1 MKSERGDYM
10 FNTILFGKYLSDL
23 RKKRDLTQSEVADML
38 NLTRQAVSRYET
50 GESFP
55 DISILVEIA
64 KIYEVSL
71 TDLINSGNPT
81 LGELLILN
89 NIANKNGDVI
99 VSDVKDLENLAP
111 LIKPSLL
118 EKLSKNLADDGINI
132 TSFINLATYLSDD
145 AIVDVL
151 CSKKLVDM
159 DESFIEKLIPFL
171 DSQSRMK
178 IFDGIL
184 NSELD
189 YRLVK
194 QLTSDYY
201 MYELVEASVVEG
213 ALPFEA
219 IEYAKRGLNE
229 AYEKDI
235 RK

>member
-1 MKSERGDYM
+1 M

-111 LIKPSLL
+111 LIKPSII

-132 TSFINLATYLSDD
+132 SSFINLANYLSDD
-145 AIVDVL
+145 AIVDIL

-159 DESFIEKLIPFL
+159 DNSFIEKIIPFL
-171 DSQSRMK
+171 DSQSRTK
-178 IFDGIL
+178 IFDKIL
-184 NSELD
+184 HSEMDWKLVRPLIASSND
-189 YRLVK
+189 YH
-194 QLTSDYY
+194 
-201 MYELVEASVVEG
+201 MYELVEAGIMEG
-213 ALPFEA
+213 ALPYEA
-219 IEYAKRGLNE
+219 LKYASLGLNDI
-229 AYEKDI
+229 YEKRDS
-235 RK
+235 

>member
-1 MKSERGDYM
+1 M
-10 FNTILFGKYLSDL
+10 FNTIQFGKYLSDL
-23 RKKRDLTQSEVADML
+23 RKKKDMTQSEVADKL

-50 GESFP
+50 GDSFP

-71 TDLINSGNPT
+71 TDLINFGNPT
-81 LGELLILN
+81 AGELFILN
-89 NIANKNGDVI
+89 NIANKNEDVI
-99 VSDVKDLENLAP
+99 VKDVKDLENLAP

-118 EKLSKNLADDGINI
+118 EKLSKNLAADGINI
-132 TSFINLATYLSDD
+132 TSFINLASYLSDD

-213 ALPFEA
+213 AIPFEA

-229 AYEKDI
+229 AYQKDMN
-235 RK
+235 K